1 MAFDFDQALA
11 STDFRKAFAAAPTPQ
26 DAGVFRDIAD
36 TGLQLAQGVLQ
47 GGNMLASTFGADNAA
62 AQAFKSGAEWLASN
76 FSDELK
82 WKQLTAAQDMR
93 AAELS
98 GSTWEEIKAGAR
110 AIGADPVGFLANAA
124 GTTIP
129 TIAAAFLPGGQG
141 ALLGRL
147 AATSMVGAAQGAGA
161 VKAQIYDTVEEA
173 WKRQGASDEEAQ
185 ARATAAQEYL
195 GSNAGQ
201 IALGTALG
209 ALAGGSG
216 VEAGVIGRRLLG
228 GAAQDAAQA
237 VAVPTNSLVARAL
250 ARTPRFIKEGAKEA
264 LPEGLQG
271 GQEQVAGNIALQNE
285 GFDRPT
291 FAGAAGAFT
300 MEALAGAG
308 VGAAVSP
315 LTSSARAVRQAEE
328 EAKRREAEDRLAG
341 SQSVDEMVKAAND
354 LAMAPLDVPQF
365 DEGRA
370 LDRLDQLRREE
381 EQSLRRFGPGEVS
394 PDTTT
399 VGAGARGIGATEI
412 TAETIDSPFGDR
424 LLTLREQLADPDVRA
439 AIREQFG
446 ADGLNNATYY
456 AGVADKVGPDTLPE
470 KTRDNLLSVAEQMV
484 RAAILKPIGTR
495 PLTDQRPPG
504 ALALPAPSD
513 EGGGGPR
520 SIGLDTAPTGRFR
533 VDAEG
538 NAAPETRA
546 DVVSARDRERQR
558 QAQREGFSG
567 ITPRGAAP
575 QTSPLVEQQRA
586 ARRRTEAQPLDG
598 LGQADPVL
606 SYVESLRQINTPAAR
621 AFVSEFQ
628 AGRITRR
635 DIIEV
640 MQSQPADPL
649 GSFSTQGAPADNASE
664 RLRRARDEGRARRQ
678 ATQAA
683 EVQPLQPAPAP
694 ETGGVV
700 VAPGMRARPRA
711 VDTTPEVMESDLTTG
726 DGMPYGTKS
735 GASVRARREGLG
747 PENVVEIPGA
757 GWVVRPAEPNAAE
770 VQPME
775 AQSEPVGD
783 MATTPAV
790 PAAAGTGRAP
800 DAGRGGVAVGR
811 VADDRGRGVQGTA
824 EAPVA
829 GGAEVAPAGDGG
841 GAGDALRARAI
852 DAFKRVQQ
860 AKRPNQDAATVEQSA
875 ERAADR
881 LLPAIQA
888 KSADTLIGMNL
899 GSADMNPASRAVF
912 EAITGVKLPKGR
924 AASERAIDEWAGVTP
939 EQRAAKDAASRAQ
952 DAAKMAELDAQ
963 YARGGAERITIKNA
977 DGSTIDGAA
986 YVDELRAKGF
996 TNIVRRGPK
1005 TYLANAEGRGW
1016 SMPHK
1021 DIAEYARRVSAAAD
1035 TATAAEKPAAESG
1048 TSAAPTPAAPIDT
1061 SPGNVEAEA
1070 GNQPGATE
1078 LAPAQP
1084 AAASASTDAQQG
1096 RPRTLP
1102 PLPVPAYRVERRYSN
1117 GAVVRP
1123 LPGKTFAPEQVTAI
1137 SDWFR
1142 AAGWEVSTRAP
1153 SGVSAANYSGMT
1165 ADDVPE
1171 YYTAKQRR
1179 RDEAAQAADEKA
1191 AAKKAEQAAYLST
1204 SPAGAFVTETFGD
1217 ALNGSNSAAL
1227 AKFLD
1232 GTEPTFGGLLNFRAA
1247 DALESMGIAAEG
1259 RAVKDILDDIKR
1271 QYEATRPAPDNA
1283 AQATPQATAPTPSP
1297 AQAQEPAPPKA
1308 YPELEGKT
1316 IEQEL
1321 EVEGHKVV
1329 RRRDAAKAMRALD
1342 EREASLRS
1350 LLDCL
1355 KGGG

>member
-11 STDFRKAFAAAPTPQ
+11 STDFRKAFATAPKPQ

-147 AATSMVGAAQGAGA
+147 AATSMVGAAQGAGS
-161 VKAQIYDTVEEA
+161 VKSQIYDTVEEA
-173 WKRQGASDEEAQ
+173 WKKQGASDEEAQ
-185 ARATAAQEYL
+185 ARAAAAQEYL

-201 IALGTALG
+201 IAIGTALG

-216 VEAGVIGRRLLG
+216 VEAGVVGRRLLG

-285 GFDRPT
+285 GFDRET
-291 FAGAAGAFT
+291 FAGSAGAFT

-315 LTSSARAVRQAEE
+315 LTSSARQVRQAEE
-328 EAKRREAEDRLAG
+328 EFKRRDAEDRLAK

-370 LDRLDQLRREE
+370 LDRLDALRAQDADDPVQAPE
-381 EQSLRRFGPGEVS
+381 
-394 PDTTT
+394 
-399 VGAGARGIGATEI
+399 ATA
-412 TAETIDSPFGDR
+412 TLVDAPFGDR
-424 LLTLREQLADPDVRA
+424 IITLREQLADPDVRA

-446 ADGLNNATYY
+446 VDGLNNATYY

-558 QAQREGFSG
+558 QAQREGLSG

-586 ARRRTEAQPLDG
+586 ARRRTEGQPLDG

-606 SYVESLRQINTPAAR
+606 SYVESLRQVNTPAAR

-649 GSFSTQGAPADNASE
+649 GSFSTQGVPTDNASE

-678 ATQAA
+678 ENQAA
-683 EVQPLQPAPAP
+683 EVQPLQPAPAADP
-694 ETGGVV
+694 GGIV
-700 VAPGMRARPRA
+700 VAQGLRARPRT

-775 AQSEPVGD
+775 DQSEPVGD
-783 MATTPAV
+783 MATTPAL

-811 VADDRGRGVQGTA
+811 VADDPGRGVQGTA

-829 GGAEVAPAGDGG
+829 GGAEAAPAGGGG
-841 GAGDALRARAI
+841 GADAALRARAI

-939 EQRAAKDAASRAQ
+939 EQRAAKDAASIASADAESARQATERA
-952 DAAKMAELDAQ
+952 KRSAQ
-963 YARGGAERITIKNA
+963 IVTVKNA

-1005 TYLANAEGRGW
+1005 TYLANAEGTGW
-1016 SMPHK
+1016 PMPHK
-1021 DIAEYARRVSAAAD
+1021 DIAEYARRVFAAAD
-1035 TATAAEKPAAESG
+1035 TAAAGQPAAEPADATAEVGSEAASAGGAGDALSIPVFADYASARAWVDNKAKKYGTKQAFTASEEYRKAYPQISALYNAEKTASNAKRVQAMTDAGVKVGDTVSTFVHSGFLGGETRTGKIVMRGGVPTVQLSGEMAVSRNGRITYVKSLPWDKRWSKQATTEAGQPAAVSG
-1048 TSAAPTPAAPIDT
+1048 TAAAPTPAAPIDT

-1078 LAPAQP
+1078 P
-1084 AAASASTDAQQG
+1084 AA
-1096 RPRTLP
+1096 
-1102 PLPVPAYRVERRYSN
+1102 
-1117 GAVVRP
+1117 
-1123 LPGKTFAPEQVTAI
+1123 
-1137 SDWFR
+1137 
-1142 AAGWEVSTRAP
+1142 P
-1153 SGVSAANYSGMT
+1153 S
-1165 ADDVPE
+1165 
-1171 YYTAKQRR
+1171 Q
-1179 RDEAAQAADEKA
+1179 
-1191 AAKKAEQAAYLST
+1191 
-1204 SPAGAFVTETFGD
+1204 
-1217 ALNGSNSAAL
+1217 
-1227 AKFLD
+1227 
-1232 GTEPTFGGLLNFRAA
+1232 
-1247 DALESMGIAAEG
+1247 
-1259 RAVKDILDDIKR
+1259 
-1271 QYEATRPAPDNA
+1271 PAPDNS

-1355 KGGG
+1355 RGGG

>member
-147 AATSMVGAAQGAGA
+147 AATSMVGAAQGAGS

-173 WKRQGASDEEAQ
+173 WKKQGASDEEAQ

-228 GAAQDAAQA
+228 SAAQDAAQA

-271 GQEQVAGNIALQNE
+271 GQEQVAGNLALQNE

-315 LTSSARAVRQAEE
+315 LTSSARVVRQAEE
-328 EAKRREAEDRLAG
+328 EAKRSDAEDRLAG

-354 LAMAPLDVPQF
+354 LAMAPLDVPQM

-370 LDRLDQLRREE
+370 LDRLDALRAQDEKG
-381 EQSLRRFGPGEVS
+381 LRQFGRG
-394 PDTTT
+394 
-399 VGAGARGIGATEI
+399 GAPVPSDGAQAADDPRQAPEATA
-412 TAETIDSPFGDR
+412 TLVDAPFGDR
-424 LLTLREQLADPDVRA
+424 ILTLREQLADPDVRA

-546 DVVSARDRERQR
+546 DVLSARDRERQR
-558 QAQREGFSG
+558 QAQREGLSG
-567 ITPRGAAP
+567 IAPRGAAP

-598 LGQADPVL
+598 LDQADPVL

-649 GSFSTQGAPADNASE
+649 GSFSTQGVPADNASE

-678 ATQAA
+678 ETQAA

-811 VADDRGRGVQGTA
+811 VPADPGRGVQGAA
-824 EAPVA
+824 ETPVA
-829 GGAEVAPAGDGG
+829 GGAEAARAGDGG
-841 GAGDALRARAI
+841 GA
-852 DAFKRVQQ
+852 
-860 AKRPNQDAATVEQSA
+860 DAALS
-875 ERAADR
+875 DR
-881 LLPAIQA
+881 LKAVKPKPA
-888 KSADTLIGMNL
+888 D
-899 GSADMNPASRAVF
+899 
-912 EAITGVKLPKGR
+912 GVSR
-924 AASERAIDEWAGVTP
+924 AASGGQVGVNGYEYKGGQFLPSTQLPPGSYRDKDGTVRKGNKGEQIEPGKREGAPSPTSRSIYGVIGGYLRVDRETGAASIVPNVRDNMGFPVTP
-939 EQRAAKDAASRAQ
+939 ETLIRPGVKGLTTDQQYTLQELVDLYNKGARWIDLDLAKPSATTPPPT
-952 DAAKMAELDAQ
+952 AERVEE
-963 YARGGAERITIKNA
+963 ARGGEQAIT
-977 DGSTIDGAA
+977 
-986 YVDELRAKGF
+986 E
-996 TNIVRRGPK
+996 
-1005 TYLANAEGRGW
+1005 
-1016 SMPHK
+1016 
-1021 DIAEYARRVSAAAD
+1021 ARQ
-1035 TATAAEKPAAESG
+1035 PAAESD
-1048 TSAAPTPAAPIDT
+1048 TAAALTPAASIDT
-1061 SPGNVEAEA
+1061 SPGNVEAETA
-1070 GNQPGATE
+1070 NQPVATE

-1137 SDWFR
+1137 SDWFK

-1191 AAKKAEQAAYLST
+1191 SAKKAEQAAYLST

-1232 GTEPTFGGLLNFRAA
+1232 GTETTFGGLLNFRAA

-1271 QYEATRPAPDNA
+1271 QYEATQPAPDAA

-1297 AQAQEPAPPKA
+1297 AQEPAPPKT

-1316 IEQEL
+1316 IEQEM